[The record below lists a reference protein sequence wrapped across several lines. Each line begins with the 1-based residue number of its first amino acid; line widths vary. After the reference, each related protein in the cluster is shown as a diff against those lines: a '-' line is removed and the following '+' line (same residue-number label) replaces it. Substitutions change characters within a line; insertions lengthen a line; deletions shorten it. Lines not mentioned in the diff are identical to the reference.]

1 MLLPNWWLIVSVI
14 LGKQLSII
22 IKEKILTSLVY
33 MEFVVFCYCIIEDM
47 SYYTPYQC
55 RIHVIYIVI

>member
-1 MLLPNWWLIVSVI
+1 MLLPNWWLVVSVK

-33 MEFVVFCYCIIEDM
+33 MEFVVYFV
-47 SYYTPYQC
+47 S
-55 RIHVIYIVI
+55 V